1 MNFALLGNDPDAIAL
16 ALAVARRGDQVLAWG
31 HDLGTA
37 EAALCAAAPRLL
49 VAGEW
54 EELLAGS
61 VADVVIVAAAVE
73 QETREDQLRKLA
85 QAAVPMIVSH
95 PVVESMLVYYELDMI
110 RRENG
115 AIILPYLPHRWH
127 PAWDEVES
135 LVTGPAAAL
144 GPLEQ
149 IVIEHFTA
157 ARTRWP
163 VLRGFA
169 RDLEIARPLCGRPT
183 TVTAMTSSGARSD
196 PAATNYATLGV
207 QMAAGDGAL
216 VRWSMHPIERYET
229 TRYSFIGA
237 RGKAVLDMPGREEPW
252 TLELRQEG
260 DTATRTFDPFDAP
273 SAALADLLDRL
284 DPNRRP
290 DIAAGEASPAS
301 PLSDWLEACQT
312 MELADA
318 VEHSIQR
325 GRAISPNFEIPTEQA
340 TFKGLMSGAGCFL
353 LIIGLMV
360 LVVATTA
367 VNAGVPLAKYW
378 PYVLLAVLATFLMLQ
393 SLRFVFPRD
402 ERPPPS

>member
-1 MNFALLGNDPDAIAL
+1 MNFALLGNDPDALAL
-16 ALAVARRGDQVLAWG
+16 ALAVTRRADQALVWG
-31 HDLGTA
+31 HDLGAA
-37 EAALCAAAPRLL
+37 EAALRPAAPGMR
-49 VAGEW
+49 VADEW

-127 PAWDEVES
+127 PAWDEVAA
-135 LVTGPAAAL
+135 LVAGPAAAL
-144 GPLEQ
+144 GTLEQ

-169 RDLEIARPLCGRPT
+169 RDLELARPLCGRPT
-183 TVTAMTSSGARSD
+183 TVTAMTSSGARST
-196 PAATNYATLGV
+196 PEATNYATLGV
-207 QMAAGDGAL
+207 QMSASDGAL
-216 VRWSMHPIERYET
+216 VRWSMHPIERHEA
-229 TRYSFIGA
+229 TRFSFIGT
-237 RGKAVLDMPGREEPW
+237 RGKAVLDVPGREGPW
-252 TLELRQEG
+252 ALELRQEG
-260 DTATRTFDPFDAP
+260 ESATRTFDPFDAP
-273 SAALADLLDRL
+273 AAALADLLDL
-284 DPNRRP
+284 LEQPQTAG
-290 DIAAGEASPAS
+290 AADEASPR
-301 PLSDWLEACQT
+301 PPVDDWLDACQT

-325 GRAISPNFEIPTEQA
+325 GRAISPNYETPTEQA

-353 LIIGLMV
+353 LLVGLV
-360 LVVATTA
+360 FLVVATTA

-378 PYVLLAVLATFLMLQ
+378 PYVLLALLATFLMLQ
-393 SLRFVFPRD
+393 SLRLVFPRD
-402 ERPPPS
+402 ERPPPP

>member
-1 MNFALLGNDPDAIAL
+1 MNFALLGNDPDAVAL
-16 ALAVARRGDQVLAWG
+16 ALAVTRRNDQALVWG
-31 HDLGTA
+31 YGLGA
-37 EAALCAAAPRLL
+37 SEAAVRAAAPGLR

-61 VADVVIVAAAVE
+61 VGDVVIVAAAVE
-73 QETREDQLRKLA
+73 QDAREDQLRKLA

-115 AIILPYLPHRWH
+115 AVILPYLPHRWH
-127 PAWDEVES
+127 TAWHEVAA
-135 LVTGPAAAL
+135 LVAGPDAAL

-149 IVIEHFTA
+149 LVIEHFTA

-196 PAATNYATLGV
+196 PAVTNYATLGV
-207 QMAAGDGAL
+207 QMSAGDGAL
-216 VRWSMHPIERYET
+216 VRWSMHPLERHET
-229 TRYSFIGA
+229 TRFSFIGT

-260 DTATRTFDPFDAP
+260 ESATRTFDPFDAP
-273 SAALADLLDRL
+273 SAALADLIELL
-284 DPNRRP
+284 EQPQTTG
-290 DIAAGEASPAS
+290 AAGEAPQRS
-301 PLSDWLEACQT
+301 PLADWLDACQT

-325 GRAISPNFEIPTEQA
+325 GRAISPNYETPTEQT
-340 TFKGLMSGAGCFL
+340 TFKGMMSGAGCFL
-353 LIIGLMV
+353 LLIGLV
-360 LVVATTA
+360 LLVVATTA

-378 PYVLLAVLATFLMLQ
+378 PYVLLGLLATFLLLQ

-402 ERPPPS
+402 ERTPPP